1 MGRRRKIL
9 EMNTERKLEL
19 FPDGT
24 PIADWFYD
32 VKEPVLEEMG
42 KKYVLTHYGGFDD
55 GKVHRHFAL
64 LYDHPVYPA

>member
-1 MGRRRKIL
+1 
-9 EMNTERKLEL
+9 MNTERKLEL

-42 KKYVLTHYGGFDD
+42 KQYILTHYGVFDD
-55 GKVHRHFAL
+55 GKVHTKEIQAL
-64 LYDHPVYPA
+64 IDRIAEEAWKEVTSS

>member
-1 MGRRRKIL
+1 
-9 EMNTERKLEL
+9 MNTERKLEL

-42 KKYVLTHYGGFDD
+42 KQYLLTH
-55 GKVHRHFAL
+55 
-64 LYDHPVYPA
+64 